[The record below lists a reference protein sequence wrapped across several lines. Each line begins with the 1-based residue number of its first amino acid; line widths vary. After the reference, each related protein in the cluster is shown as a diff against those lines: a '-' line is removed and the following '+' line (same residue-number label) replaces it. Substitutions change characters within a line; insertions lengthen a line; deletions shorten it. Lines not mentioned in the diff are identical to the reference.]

1 MFYKANKNEALEKM
15 VQKMDEIN
23 KLKETIANLESQN
36 KLLQNLIDEFY
47 GDSKTGIWC
56 RDCKYGKIV
65 NSTQYTVEQIK
76 KLNLVSE
83 YNKSIIVCMK
93 QAHERCKDWEPITK
107 S

>member
-56 RDCKYGKIV
+56 RDCKYGKIAD
-65 NSTQYTVEQIK
+65 STQYKFEQVK
-76 KLNLVSE
+76 KLNFIYE
-83 YNKSIIVCMK
+83 YNKPIIVCMK
-93 QAHERCKDWEPITK
+93 KAHEHCKDWTPIEK
-107 S
+107 